1 MFQRNSIRADAL
13 ATFQPT
19 LELSDTY
26 RGRVGVARCRLMILQ
41 YDKSLQYNILPA
53 SRLHRLTVLHFLF
66 SFHRFCRLIF

>member
-19 LELSDTY
+19 WQLSDTY
-26 RGRVGVARCRLMILQ
+26 RERVGVARYSLMILQ
-41 YDKSLQYNILPA
+41 YGKSLQYNILPA
-53 SRLHRLTVLHFLF
+53 SRLHRLTVLQFLS